1 LKKFDIIIIAT
12 AFLASGCKNYI
23 PYLYIDNLIEMSRI
37 YCNENEFLQCERYQA
52 CISKQY
58 NKVKSKSPLLL
69 SRAPSIISRNALSI
83 GEVNSHINLISD
95 SYSLL
100 DLKKPDLNDLGLS
113 VSVSYFIYAHNACA
127 NITGD
132 KTYNIDNYMPL
143 LKKELGV
150 K

>member
-1 LKKFDIIIIAT
+1 
-12 AFLASGCKNYI
+12 
-23 PYLYIDNLIEMSRI
+23 MSRI

-58 NKVKSKSPLLL
+58 DKVKSKSPLLL

-95 SYSLL
+95 SYGLL
-100 DLKKPDLNDLGLS
+100 DPKKPDLNDLGLS
-113 VSVSYFIYAHNACA
+113 IGVSYFIYAHNSCA
-127 NITGD
+127 NIIGD